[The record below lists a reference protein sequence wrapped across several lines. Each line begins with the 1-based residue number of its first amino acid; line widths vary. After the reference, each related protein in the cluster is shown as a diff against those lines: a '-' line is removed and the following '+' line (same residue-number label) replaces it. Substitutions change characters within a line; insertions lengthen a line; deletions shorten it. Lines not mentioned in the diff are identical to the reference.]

1 MAKTY
6 YWLKLKDGFFD
17 EKVIKKLR
25 KIAGGDTYTIIYL
38 KMLLKAIKQ
47 DNRLYFEGVEESF
60 SEELA
65 LDLSEDL
72 ENVKITISYLQNKGL
87 LQLVND
93 DEFFLTDGPQMTGQ
107 ESESAERVRRHR
119 EKKALQCNSDVTE
132 KKRMGNTEIE
142 IEKEIELTV
151 SDNTVRSTDVQR
163 VVDLWNDLPVVS
175 RVTRLV
181 SDSQRCKGLKARIR
195 DYGIDEVLRA
205 VENVRNSPFLLG
217 KSKNGW
223 TITFDW
229 FVRPNNF
236 PKVLDGNYLQN
247 NPGPMDYSDGGGKKW
262 Q

>member
-1 MAKTY
+1 MAKKY
-6 YWLKLKDGFFD
+6 YWLKLRDGFFD
-17 EKVIKKLR
+17 EKTIKKLR

-47 DNRLYFEGVEESF
+47 DNRLYFEGVEENF

-65 LDLSEDL
+65 LDLSEDP

-87 LQLVND
+87 LQLVSD
-93 DEFFLTDGPQMTGQ
+93 DEYYLTEGPQMTGQ

-119 EKKALQCNSDVTE
+119 EKKTLQCNTDVTG
-132 KKRMGNTEIE
+132 KKRIGNTEIE

-163 VVDLWNDLPVVS
+163 VIDLWNALPVVS

-181 SDSQRCKGLKARIR
+181 SDSQRCKWLKARIR

-247 NPGPMDYSDGGGKKW
+247 NPEAMDDSDVGGKKW